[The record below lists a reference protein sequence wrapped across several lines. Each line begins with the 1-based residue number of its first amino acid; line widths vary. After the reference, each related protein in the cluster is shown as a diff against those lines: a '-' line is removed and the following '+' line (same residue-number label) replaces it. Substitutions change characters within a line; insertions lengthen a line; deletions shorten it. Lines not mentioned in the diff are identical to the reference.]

1 MVLGALVLQIRAPI
15 QQSKTDHSML
25 LRFKHFLTVVG
36 DKLPNNW
43 LIQFQAAVN
52 YLTLGRWMREHG
64 LVFHHRVRHRQEVW
78 SEMIKQVAD
87 RPVLYLEFGVWQGE
101 SLRFW
106 ANGLKHPKTKLHGFD
121 SFEGLPDSGGPWVKG
136 QFNVQSR
143 IPIIADPRVQFFKGW
158 FDQVLPGYKLP
169 SHELLVINMDA
180 DLYSSTIYVL
190 RQLRPWIKPGT
201 LIYFDEMNHV
211 EHEPRAVDEFMRES
225 GVRFKAVSGDQ
236 SLAHVAFECI
246 Q

>member
-1 MVLGALVLQIRAPI
+1 
-15 QQSKTDHSML
+15 
-25 LRFKHFLTVVG
+25 
-36 DKLPNNW
+36 
-43 LIQFQAAVN
+43 
-52 YLTLGRWMREHG
+52 MREHG
-64 LVFHHRVRHRQEVW
+64 LAFHHRVRRRQEVW
-78 SEMIKQVAD
+78 SKMIERVAG
-87 RPVLYLEFGVWQGE
+87 RPALYLEFGVWQGE
-101 SLRFW
+101 ATRFW
-106 ANGLKHPKTKLHGFD
+106 AKGLKHPETKLHGFD

-136 QFNVQSR
+136 QFDVQSR

-169 SHELLVINMDA
+169 PHELLVINMDA

-236 SLAHVAFECI
+236 SLAHVAVECI
-246 Q
+246 H